1 MLLSVC
7 LTGCGE
13 KSKDDIAD
21 DISKDASASAS
32 TLAMYLMSETP
43 VSEET
48 AARIQD
54 AVNEITEAKFKTRL
68 KLYFYTE
75 EEYYEK
81 LETAFAD
88 RAEAKANGTLWEAD
102 PVDEDDDFALIRY
115 PEIADYQVDLFYMGG
130 IDRYNQYKKD
140 GLLANMETFLSTSAK
155 QIPQYISDN
164 YFTAL
169 RYNNNEVYAI
179 PNNRAI
185 GQYTYLMFNKEAL
198 NATYQSTAGV
208 TSLTDSA
215 CQKILSTINDSPTL
229 RAKFVPLWTNV
240 ENVEALVANLQ
251 TIGADENGV
260 LSNEFSI
267 FGTIHG
273 AADILTSPNS
283 QNAMIS
289 NLLENEDFKKALR
302 TLKEYELSGYYGTDA
317 DAGKD
322 FAVGVI
328 QGGAELAEI
337 YGDEYEL
344 VPIEIPRMNS
354 EDVYDHM
361 IAVSEYSSNKEKSMQ
376 ILTYL
381 TTNEEFRNMLLY
393 GVEGEDYQLID
404 TGVPKDEF
412 GNNYK
417 VVRRLDNSYM
427 MAPEKTGNTF
437 ITYQLESENVIYSLH
452 DYGVAQNKDVRT
464 SLTLGLSLAYEG
476 SPYVKLDGIKAL
488 SALSAEIMKD
498 YAAITDMAQ
507 FDDVKEGD
515 DVKFAGFWTA
525 SLAKVAENAAVMELL
540 PEGHDANT
548 CGGVCGSLRCF
559 HKAWLVKNGIALR

>member
-21 DISKDASASAS
+21 DISEDASASAS
-32 TLAMYLMSETP
+32 TLAMYLMSEAP
-43 VSEET
+43 VCEET

-68 KLYFYTE
+68 KLYFYTA

-88 RAEAKANGTLWEAD
+88 RAEAKENGTLWEAD

-130 IDRYNQYKKD
+130 INRYNQYKKD

-229 RAKFVPLWTNV
+229 RAKFVPLWTNM
-240 ENVEALVANLQ
+240 ENVEALIANLQ

-260 LSNEFSI
+260 LSNDFSI
-267 FGTIHG
+267 FGTIYG
-273 AADILTSPNS
+273 AKDILTSPDS

-289 NLLENEDFKKALR
+289 NLLEN
-302 TLKEYELSGYYGTDA
+302 
-317 DAGKD
+317 
-322 FAVGVI
+322 
-328 QGGAELAEI
+328 
-337 YGDEYEL
+337 
-344 VPIEIPRMNS
+344 
-354 EDVYDHM
+354 
-361 IAVSEYSSNKEKSMQ
+361 
-376 ILTYL
+376 
-381 TTNEEFRNMLLY
+381 
-393 GVEGEDYQLID
+393 
-404 TGVPKDEF
+404 
-412 GNNYK
+412 
-417 VVRRLDNSYM
+417 
-427 MAPEKTGNTF
+427 
-437 ITYQLESENVIYSLH
+437 
-452 DYGVAQNKDVRT
+452 
-464 SLTLGLSLAYEG
+464 
-476 SPYVKLDGIKAL
+476 
-488 SALSAEIMKD
+488 
-498 YAAITDMAQ
+498 
-507 FDDVKEGD
+507 
-515 DVKFAGFWTA
+515 
-525 SLAKVAENAAVMELL
+525 
-540 PEGHDANT
+540 
-548 CGGVCGSLRCF
+548 
-559 HKAWLVKNGIALR
+559 